1 LQHEAR
7 LFVLVLMLLSR
18 GWFADG
24 AAVPPVSGC
33 STPPPDSDGIPSWYG
48 VATDRSK
55 GLVCRFSV
63 NSALPDH
70 VFHLESDPRGRYLAR
85 IAITTTAGAEVQT
98 IPVLKHWL
106 DAPSTV
112 PYLRA
117 DDIDFDGYADL
128 GLMVDFKPLDNAC
141 YKYWFFDRATG
152 RFVEEQETPDLCNP
166 RTDPAARE
174 VQSLVDEGGAGTL
187 YTRSSY
193 RVAHRGLRLIRR
205 ESQEW
210 REGHYQRVVREARDG
225 TLVVVSTK
233 VVPEAHPGPYDPAQ
247 WALVKRVSGR
257 FGSDVGRADALLLCS
272 KEVTGETG
280 IGDGAHDVN
289 LVMAR
294 GQEVL
299 YRFKSA
305 PPRFAEDTE
314 MRYCTGSH
322 LQVRDVTGD
331 GVPEVEF
338 EAGFQAASSDAA
350 NHHVIHYNARRRAF
364 EDVSHPDF
372 VSGSLTKFEWIDLE
386 GTPVA
391 VRATAIC
398 ADDESHYSPHFY
410 AYTAYCWNAVQG
422 RFVRMS
428 YSEKSR
434 DRYDDGGPLKAELEL
449 IVPAIREAT
458 RAVCQPDLRS
468 VH

>member
-1 LQHEAR
+1 
-7 LFVLVLMLLSR
+7 M
-18 GWFADG
+18 
-24 AAVPPVSGC
+24 
-33 STPPPDSDGIPSWYG
+33 PPPDGDGFPNWYG
-48 VATDRSK
+48 VASDRRG

-70 VFHLESDPRGRYLAR
+70 VFHLESDPDGRYLAR
-85 IAITTTAGAEVQT
+85 IAITTVAGTEGQT
-98 IPVLKHWL
+98 ISVLKSWL
-106 DAPSTV
+106 DAPSTF
-112 PYLRA
+112 PYLRV

-128 GLMVDFKPLDNAC
+128 GLMVDFKPVDTAC

-152 RFVEEQETPDLCNP
+152 RFLEERDTPDLCNP
-166 RTDPAARE
+166 RTGPAARE

-193 RVAHRGLRLIRR
+193 RVEDRRLRLIRR

-233 VVPEAHPGPYDPAQ
+233 VIGEAHPGPYDPAQ
-247 WALVKRVSGR
+247 WTLVKRVSGS
-257 FGSDVGRADALLLCS
+257 FGPGVGRADALLLCS

-280 IGDGAHDVN
+280 IGEGAYDVN
-289 LVMAR
+289 LVIAR

-314 MRYCTGSH
+314 MRYCMGSH
-322 LQVRDVTGD
+322 LQIRDVTGD

-338 EAGFQAASSDAA
+338 EAGFEAASSEAA
-350 NHHVIHYNARRRAF
+350 YHHVIHYNARRRVF
-364 EDVSHPDF
+364 EDVSHADF
-372 VSGSLTKFEWIDLE
+372 DSGSLTRFEWIDLE

-391 VRATAIC
+391 VKATAIW
-398 ADDESHYSPHFY
+398 ADGEAHYSPHFY
-410 AYTAYCWNAVQG
+410 EYAAYCWNATQG
-422 RFVRMS
+422 RFVRMP
-428 YSEKSR
+428 YSRKSR
-434 DRYDDGGPLKAELEL
+434 DPYDDGGPLKAELTL
-449 IVPAIREAT
+449 MLPAIRAAM
-458 RAVCQPDLRS
+458 RGVCEQGPRS